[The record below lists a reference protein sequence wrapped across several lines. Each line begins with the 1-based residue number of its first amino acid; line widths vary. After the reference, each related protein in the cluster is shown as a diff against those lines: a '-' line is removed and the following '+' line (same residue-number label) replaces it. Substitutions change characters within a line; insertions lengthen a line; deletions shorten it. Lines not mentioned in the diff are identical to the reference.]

1 MKKNYQRFILIMWQ
15 CIEVISQLN
24 KMQRLIIGKNMLLLS
39 AFCTNTDQLLKFK
52 VFLLLKIMNYIF

>member
-1 MKKNYQRFILIMWQ
+1 MWQ

-24 KMQRLIIGKNMLLLS
+24 KIQQLIIEKNILLS

-52 VFLLLKIMNYIF
+52 VFLLLKIMNYIL